1 METYSFY
8 FRQYADAEHTK
19 ISRVDTDGN
28 TRVINMSQ
36 PNMLIIAGDGTQLLN
51 AIVKLAAYGLAKIQY
66 MHPAESEVT
75 EVIIPP
81 GG

>member
-8 FRQYADAEHTK
+8 FRQYANAEHTK

-36 PNMLIIAGDGTQLLN
+36 PNMLIIAGDGAQLLN
-51 AIVKLAAYGLAKIQY
+51 AIVKLAAYGLDKIQY
-66 MHPAESEVT
+66 MHPAESEVA
-75 EVIIPP
+75 EEIIPP

>member
-8 FRQYADAEHTK
+8 FREYANSEHTE

-36 PNMLIIAGDGTQLLN
+36 PNMLIIAGDGALLLA
-51 AIVKLAAYGLAKIQY
+51 AIVKLAVYGLAKIQY
-66 MHPAESEVT
+66 MHPAESEVA

>member
-8 FRQYADAEHTK
+8 FREYANTEHTQ

-36 PNMLIIAGDGTQLLN
+36 PNMLIIAGDGAQLLA

-75 EVIIPP
+75 EEIIAP
-81 GG
+81 

>member
-8 FRQYADAEHTK
+8 FREYANTEHTK
-19 ISRVDTDGN
+19 ISRVDGDGN

-36 PNMLIIAGDGTQLLN
+36 PNMLIIAGDGAQLLD

-75 EVIIPP
+75 EEIIPSEE
-81 GG
+81 

>member
-8 FRQYADAEHTK
+8 FREYANTEHTK

-36 PNMLIIAGDGTQLLN
+36 PNTLIIAGDGTQLLA

-66 MHPAESEVT
+66 MHPAESEVAE
-75 EVIIPP
+75 EVIPL

>member
-8 FRQYADAEHTK
+8 FRQYANAEHTK

-36 PNMLIIAGDGTQLLN
+36 PNMLIIAGDGAQLLA

-66 MHPAESEVT
+66 MHPAESEVA

>member
-8 FRQYADAEHTK
+8 FREYANTEHTQ

-66 MHPAESEVT
+66 MHPAESEVA
-75 EVIIPP
+75 EEIIPP

>member
-8 FRQYADAEHTK
+8 FREYENTEHTK
-19 ISRVDTDGN
+19 ISRVDGEGN
-28 TRVINMSQ
+28 THIVTMSQ
-36 PNMLIIAGDGTQLLN
+36 PNMLIIAGDGAQLLD

-66 MHPAESEVT
+66 MHPAESEVVE
-75 EVIIPP
+75 EVIPP

>member
-8 FRQYADAEHTK
+8 FREYANAEHTK

-28 TRVINMSQ
+28 TRIIMMSQ
-36 PNMLIIAGDGTQLLN
+36 PNMLIIAGDGTQLLA
-51 AIVKLAAYGLAKIQY
+51 AIVKLAAYGLDKIQY
-66 MHPAESEVT
+66 MHPCSNEVAEE
-75 EVIIPP
+75 IIPP

>member
-8 FRQYADAEHTK
+8 FREYANAEHTQ
-19 ISRVDTDGN
+19 ISRVDGEGN
-28 TRVINMSQ
+28 THIVTMSQ
-36 PNMLIIAGDGTQLLN
+36 PNMLIIAGDGTQLLA

-66 MHPAESEVT
+66 MHPCSNEVAEE
-75 EVIIPP
+75 IIPP

>member
-8 FRQYADAEHTK
+8 FRQYANAEHTK

-36 PNMLIIAGDGTQLLN
+36 PNMLIIAGDGTQLLD
-51 AIVKLAAYGLAKIQY
+51 AIIKLAAYGLDKIQY
-66 MHPAESEVT
+66 MHPAESEVE
-75 EVIIPP
+75 EVITPA

>member
-36 PNMLIIAGDGTQLLN
+36 PNMLIIAGDGTQLLD
-51 AIVKLAAYGLAKIQY
+51 AIIKLAAYGLDKIQY
-66 MHPAESEVT
+66 MHPAESEVA
-75 EVIIPP
+75 EEIIPP